1 MTAPEIVAVASSV
14 LSLGSSFMA
23 HWRMRRQP
31 AGADELRQRFI
42 DDALVK
48 EGKQDFRQAYRAAYK
63 RAGL

>member
-1 MTAPEIVAVASSV
+1 
-14 LSLGSSFMA
+14 MA

-31 AGADELRQRFI
+31 AGTDELRQRFI